1 VNYLDLQH
9 FIDLELDPF
18 EPINVRR
25 GGWSGVSRVEWAGEV
40 YFIKR
45 QVKHSYRDSMHFFM
59 ATPTLRREYRNFLRL
74 EKIGIKTPEI
84 VIYAEQGLNAMMVTK
99 ELDGFI
105 DLDTYLE
112 RISSTEMRLR
122 TFTRL
127 TEILLEMHD
136 HHLHHGCLYGK
147 HVMVHVDDPEN
158 LAMIDLEKMRFNP
171 RRRFIACKDISQL
184 TRQTKG
190 MQEGE
195 RDLVVAAYEKRFPG
209 FTKDLVKRLKDKA
222 GLTG

>member
-25 GGWSGVSRVEWAGEV
+25 GGWSGVSRVEWAGEA

-45 QVKHSYRDSMHFFM
+45 QVNHGYRDPKRFFLS
-59 ATPTLRREYRNFLRL
+59 TPTLRREYRNFQRL

-84 VIYAEQGLNAMMVTK
+84 VIYAEQGSNAMMVTK

-105 DLDTYLE
+105 DLDTYLK
-112 RISSTEMRLR
+112 RVSSPGDRLK

-127 TEILLEMHD
+127 TEILLEIHD

-147 HVMVHVDDPEN
+147 HVMVHVEDPEN
-158 LAMIDLEKMRFNP
+158 LAMIDLEKMKFYP

-184 TRQTKG
+184 TRQTTG
-190 MQEGE
+190 MLEDE
-195 RDLVVAAYEKRFPG
+195 RDLIVAAYEKRFPG
-209 FTKDLVKRLKDKA
+209 FTRDLTKRLNHKA
-222 GLTG
+222 GLSG